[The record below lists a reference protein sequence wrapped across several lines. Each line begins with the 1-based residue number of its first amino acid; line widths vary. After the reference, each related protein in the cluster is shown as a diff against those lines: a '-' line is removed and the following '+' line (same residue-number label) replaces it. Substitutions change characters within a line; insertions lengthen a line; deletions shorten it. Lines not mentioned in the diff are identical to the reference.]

1 MTVVRTIASDSV
13 GGTIAR
19 DGAGGWVVHDK
30 APNAFF
36 FAVYIYIYSH
46 NDCYYRRDVQEIR
59 LDGLKMAI
67 SNFFALET

>member
-1 MTVVRTIASDSV
+1 VGPLPANGAGETIASD
-13 GGTIAR
+13 
-19 DGAGGWVVHDK
+19 GAGVWVVHDK

-67 SNFFALET
+67 SNFFPLET